1 MTISKKYTV
10 TILGQKYSLVSD
22 EPEELIMRSA
32 EIVNG
37 LMADITQRATTVD
50 NTKVAVLVSLKLA
63 RDYLAAQQIIQAHT
77 SHYNHLVTVLDT
89 ALRTLS
95 DSCQ

>member
-1 MTISKKYTV
+1 MTLSKKYTV

-22 EPEELIMRSA
+22 EPEELIMRAA

-37 LMADITQRATTVD
+37 LMAEITQRATSIDTA
-50 NTKVAVLVSLKLA
+50 KVAVLVSLKLA
-63 RDYLAAQQIIQAHT
+63 RDYLACQQVVQAHT
-77 SHYNHLVTVLDT
+77 NHTTHLATVLDT

-95 DSCQ
+95 DSSH

>member
-1 MTISKKYTV
+1 MTTSKKYIV

-37 LMADITQRATTVD
+37 LMAEITQRSSTVD
-50 NTKVAVLVSLKLA
+50 STKVAVLVSLKLA
-63 RDYLAAQQIIQAHT
+63 RDYLAAQQVIQAHT
-77 SHYNHLVTVLDT
+77 QHYSHLVTVLDT